1 MGRRLLFRPRRLAR
15 RALAAFC
22 EIPTWRR
29 ADDFAASLAL
39 RYASQTPE
47 DNF

>member
-1 MGRRLLFRPRRLAR
+1 MGRRSLFRLRRLAR

-22 EIPTWRR
+22 EIRTWRR
-29 ADDFAASLAL
+29 ADDFAASLPFRHAW
-39 RYASQTPE
+39 QTPE